1 MVSVCQIT
9 SQFGM
14 RISGDIDAAPC
25 LLFQSGIPL
34 DPFDGVD
41 RPAAGPRN
49 EPGLPPPLGGSRQC
63 ERRQEN
69 RSPLRHVLG
78 FLLE

>member
-14 RISGDIDAAPC
+14 RISGDIDAAPR
-25 LLFQSGIPL
+25 LLLERGAPL

-41 RPAAGPRN
+41 GAAAGPRN
-49 EPGLPPPLGGSRQC
+49 EPGLPPPLGGPGQC
-63 ERRQEN
+63 ERRRQEN
-69 RSPLRHVLG
+69 RSPLRHVLA
-78 FLLE
+78 